1 MLEFLRSV
9 ALTVSGIVVFGSLCE
24 MILPNGTYK
33 KYIHLS
39 LGLVLVIALISPIIN
54 FDKDSI
60 DFTDSNIAYID
71 TQTMEESQRDDVIRL
86 YKKNLA
92 LNMKKE
98 IEDIAGVNFDI
109 KCDVYE
115 DEENFG
121 KIKNISVIVDAESGV
136 KISDAAIEQLKENYS
151 QNITV
156 KYIG

>member
-71 TQTMEESQRDDVIRL
+71 KQTMEESQRDDVIRL